1 MKIQKT
7 NVGEL
12 EAVCDKCNRLARRE
26 EVIEVYSITSDRILH
41 YHRDPRRCLK

>member
-12 EAVCDKCNRLARRE
+12 EAVCDKCNRLARRDE
-26 EVIEVYSITSDRILH
+26 LIEVRSPLSTLILH
-41 YHRDPRRCLK
+41 YHWRCLEE